1 MSQTS
6 ETPEPGGDNLRRA
19 LATLPAHEPDP
30 DTWGRLAAQL
40 AADVAL
46 ARALPALPTHTPDE
60 ELWATIAARLDTT
73 AAAPGPAPTLPAVGR
88 RLWPARTMRQVLA
101 LAASLLLVLGIG
113 WQLRP
118 KAPQPVVAHEL
129 VTFSEEAGAVSLP
142 PAVADPLEQQGLSFI
157 DSRCSTQPAVCQS
170 GEFRTLRTQLQELET
185 QQSQLQ
191 QAARRFGS
199 SPEVL
204 REQARLAT
212 LKAAFTR
219 QLVQLLL
226 S

>member
-6 ETPEPGGDNLRRA
+6 ENPETGGDNLRRA

-40 AADVAL
+40 TADAAL
-46 ARALPALPTHTPDE
+46 ARALPSLPTHAPDE
-60 ELWATIAARLDTT
+60 ELWATIAARLDTA
-73 AAAPGPAPTLPAVGR
+73 AAAPGPAPILPAVRR
-88 RLWPARTMRQVLA
+88 RLWPARTVRQVLA

-113 WQLRP
+113 WQLLPRAP
-118 KAPQPVVAHEL
+118 KPAVAHET
-129 VTFSEEAGAVSLP
+129 VTFSEEAGALSLP
-142 PAVADPLEQQGLSFI
+142 SVVADPLEQQGLSFI

-185 QQSQLQ
+185 QQAQLQ
-191 QAARRFGS
+191 QAARRFGP

-204 REQARLAT
+204 REQARLVT

>member
-30 DTWGRLAAQL
+30 DTWVRLAAQL
-40 AADVAL
+40 AADAAL
-46 ARALPALPTHTPDE
+46 ARALPSLPTHAPDE
-60 ELWATIAARLDTT
+60 ELWATIAARLDT
-73 AAAPGPAPTLPAVGR
+73 AAPGPAPILPAVGR
-88 RLWPARTMRQVLA
+88 RLWPVRTVRQVLA
-101 LAASLLLVLGIG
+101 LAASLLLMLGIG

-118 KAPQPVVAHEL
+118 LAPKPAAAHEI
-129 VTFSEEAGAVSLP
+129 VTFSEEAGALSLS
-142 PAVADPLEQQGLSFI
+142 PAVADPLEQQGLFFI

-170 GEFRTLRTQLQELET
+170 GEFRALRTQLQELET
-185 QQSQLQ
+185 QQAQLQ

-204 REQARLAT
+204 REQARLVT